1 MDKKKFFIPGA
12 PPPIGPYSPALLVND
27 TLYISGQVPVNIE
40 TGNLITEN
48 IELATHQVLRNI
60 KVLLAQAGMT
70 LENVV
75 KCTIF
80 MTDLN
85 EFQKMNAVYASY
97 FEGDAPARETVE
109 ISRLP
114 MDATIEIS
122 CIAVK

>member
-27 TLYISGQVPVNIE
+27 TLYISGQVPINIE
-40 TGNLITEN
+40 TGKLITEN

-60 KVLLAQAGMT
+60 KVLLAEADMT

-85 EFQKMNAVYASY
+85 EFQKMNTVYASY
-97 FEGDAPARETVE
+97 FEGVAPARETVE

-122 CIAVK
+122 CIAIK

>member
-27 TLYISGQVPVNIE
+27 TLYISGQVPINIE
-40 TGNLITEN
+40 TGKLITEN
-48 IELATHQVLRNI
+48 IELATDQVLRNI
-60 KVLLAQAGMT
+60 KALLAEAGMT

-85 EFQKMNAVYASY
+85 EFQKMNAVYAGY
-97 FEGDAPARETVE
+97 FEGVAPARETVE

-122 CIAVK
+122 CIAIK

>member
-27 TLYISGQVPVNIE
+27 TLYISGQVPINIE
-40 TGNLITEN
+40 TGQLITEN
-48 IELATHQVLRNI
+48 IELATDQVLRNI
-60 KVLLAQAGMT
+60 KVLLAEADMT

-85 EFQKMNAVYASY
+85 EFQKMNAVYAGY
-97 FEGDAPARETVE
+97 FEGVAPARETVE

-122 CIAVK
+122 CIAIK

>member
-1 MDKKKFFIPGA
+1 MEKKIFFIPGA
-12 PPPIGPYSPALLVND
+12 PAPIGPYSPALLVND
-27 TLYISGQVPVNIE
+27 TLYISGQVPINIE

-60 KVLLAQAGMT
+60 KVLLAEADMT

-85 EFQKMNAVYASY
+85 EFQKMNAVYAGY
-97 FEGDAPARETVE
+97 FEGVAPARETVE

-122 CIAVK
+122 CIAIK

>member
-27 TLYISGQVPVNIE
+27 TLYISGQVPINIE
-40 TGNLITEN
+40 TGKLITEN
-48 IELATHQVLRNI
+48 IELATDQVLRNI
-60 KVLLAQAGMT
+60 KVLLAEAGMT

-85 EFQKMNAVYASY
+85 EFQKMNAVYAGY
-97 FEGDAPARETVE
+97 FEGFAPARETVE

-122 CIAVK
+122 CIAIK

>member
-27 TLYISGQVPVNIE
+27 TLYISGQVPINIE
-40 TGNLITEN
+40 TGQLITEN

-60 KVLLAQAGMT
+60 KALLAEAGMT

-85 EFQKMNAVYASY
+85 EFQKMNAVYAGY
-97 FEGDAPARETVE
+97 FEGVAPARETVE

-122 CIAVK
+122 CIAIK

>member
-1 MDKKKFFIPGA
+1 
-12 PPPIGPYSPALLVND
+12 
-27 TLYISGQVPVNIE
+27 
-40 TGNLITEN
+40 
-48 IELATHQVLRNI
+48 
-60 KVLLAQAGMT
+60 MT

-97 FEGDAPARETVE
+97 FEGVAPARETVE

-122 CIAVK
+122 CIAIK

>member
-27 TLYISGQVPVNIE
+27 TLYISGQVPINIE
-40 TGNLITEN
+40 TGQLITEN
-48 IELATHQVLRNI
+48 IELATDQVLRNI
-60 KVLLAQAGMT
+60 KALLAEADMT

-85 EFQKMNAVYASY
+85 EFQKMNAVYAGY
-97 FEGDAPARETVE
+97 FEGVAPARETVE

-122 CIAVK
+122 CIAIK

>member
-27 TLYISGQVPVNIE
+27 TLYISGQVPINIE
-40 TGNLITEN
+40 TGQLITEN
-48 IELATHQVLRNI
+48 IELATDQVLRNI
-60 KVLLAQAGMT
+60 KVLLAEAGMT

-85 EFQKMNAVYASY
+85 EFQKMNAVYAGY
-97 FEGDAPARETVE
+97 FKGVAPARETVE

-114 MDATIEIS
+114 MDAMIEIS
-122 CIAVK
+122 CIAIK

>member
-27 TLYISGQVPVNIE
+27 TLYISGQVPINIE

-60 KVLLAQAGMT
+60 KVLLAEADMT

-85 EFQKMNAVYASY
+85 EFQKMNAVYAGY
-97 FEGDAPARETVE
+97 FEGVAPARETVE

-122 CIAVK
+122 CIAIK

>member
-27 TLYISGQVPVNIE
+27 TLYISGQVPINIE

-60 KVLLAQAGMT
+60 KVLLAEADMT

-97 FEGDAPARETVE
+97 FEVVAPARETVE

-114 MDATIEIS
+114 MDAMIEIS
-122 CIAVK
+122 CIAIK

>member
-27 TLYISGQVPVNIE
+27 TLYVSGQVPINIE

-60 KVLLAQAGMT
+60 KVLLAEAGMT

-85 EFQKMNAVYASY
+85 EFQKMNAVYAGY
-97 FEGDAPARETVE
+97 FEGVAPARETVE

-122 CIAVK
+122 CIAIK

>member
-27 TLYISGQVPVNIE
+27 TLYISGQVPINIE
-40 TGNLITEN
+40 TGQLITEN

-60 KVLLAQAGMT
+60 KALLAEADMT

-85 EFQKMNAVYASY
+85 EFQKMNAVYAGY
-97 FEGDAPARETVE
+97 FEGVAPARETVE

-122 CIAVK
+122 CIAIK

>member
-27 TLYISGQVPVNIE
+27 TLYISGQVPINIE

-60 KVLLAQAGMT
+60 KVLLAEAGMT

>member
-27 TLYISGQVPVNIE
+27 TLYVSGQVPINIE
-40 TGNLITEN
+40 TGQLITEN
-48 IELATHQVLRNI
+48 IELATDQVLRNI
-60 KVLLAQAGMT
+60 KALLAEAGMT

-97 FEGDAPARETVE
+97 FEGVAPARETVE

-122 CIAVK
+122 CIAIK

>member
-27 TLYISGQVPVNIE
+27 TLYISGQVPINIE
-40 TGNLITEN
+40 KGQLITEN
-48 IELATHQVLRNI
+48 IELATDQVLRNI
-60 KVLLAQAGMT
+60 KALLAEASMT

-97 FEGDAPARETVE
+97 FEGVAPARETVE

-122 CIAVK
+122 CIAIK

>member
-27 TLYISGQVPVNIE
+27 TLYISGQVPINIE
-40 TGNLITEN
+40 TGQLITEN
-48 IELATHQVLRNI
+48 IELATDQVLRNI
-60 KVLLAQAGMT
+60 KALLAEASMT

-85 EFQKMNAVYASY
+85 EFQKMNAVYAGY
-97 FEGDAPARETVE
+97 FEGVAPARETVE

-114 MDATIEIS
+114 MDAMIEIS
-122 CIAVK
+122 CIAIK

>member
-27 TLYISGQVPVNIE
+27 TLYVSGQVPINIE
-40 TGNLITEN
+40 TGQLITEN

-60 KVLLAQAGMT
+60 KVLLAEAGMT

-85 EFQKMNAVYASY
+85 EFQKMNAVYAGY
-97 FEGDAPARETVE
+97 FEGVAPARETVE

-122 CIAVK
+122 CIAIK

>member
-27 TLYISGQVPVNIE
+27 TLYISGQVPINIE
-40 TGNLITEN
+40 TGQLITEN
-48 IELATHQVLRNI
+48 IELATDQVLRNI
-60 KVLLAQAGMT
+60 KALLAEASMT

-97 FEGDAPARETVE
+97 FEGVAPARETVE

-122 CIAVK
+122 CIAIK

>member
-1 MDKKKFFIPGA
+1 MDKKKIFIPGA

-27 TLYISGQVPVNIE
+27 TLFISGQVPINIE
-40 TGNLITEN
+40 TGKLITEN
-48 IELATHQVLRNI
+48 IELATDQVLRNI
-60 KVLLAQAGMT
+60 KVLLAEAGMT

-85 EFQKMNAVYASY
+85 EFQKMNAVYAGY
-97 FEGDAPARETVE
+97 FEGVAPARETVE

-122 CIAVK
+122 CIAIK

>member
-27 TLYISGQVPVNIE
+27 TLYISGQVPINIE
-40 TGNLITEN
+40 TGQLITEN
-48 IELATHQVLRNI
+48 IELATDQVLRNI
-60 KVLLAQAGMT
+60 KALLAEAGMT

-85 EFQKMNAVYASY
+85 EFQKMNAVYAGY
-97 FEGDAPARETVE
+97 FEGVAPARETVE

-122 CIAVK
+122 CIAIK

>member
-27 TLYISGQVPVNIE
+27 TLYISGQVPINIE

-60 KVLLAQAGMT
+60 KTLLAEADMT

-85 EFQKMNAVYASY
+85 EFQKMNAVYAGY
-97 FEGDAPARETVE
+97 FEGVAPARETVE

-114 MDATIEIS
+114 MDAMIEIS

>member
-27 TLYISGQVPVNIE
+27 TLYISGQVPINIE

-60 KVLLAQAGMT
+60 KVLLAEAGMT

-97 FEGDAPARETVE
+97 FEGVAPARETVE

-122 CIAVK
+122 CIAIK

>member
-27 TLYISGQVPVNIE
+27 TLYISGQVPINIE
-40 TGNLITEN
+40 TGQLITEN
-48 IELATHQVLRNI
+48 IELATDQVLRNI
-60 KVLLAQAGMT
+60 KALLAEASMT

-85 EFQKMNAVYASY
+85 EFQKMNAVYAGY
-97 FEGDAPARETVE
+97 FEGVAPARETVE

-122 CIAVK
+122 CIATK

>member
-27 TLYISGQVPVNIE
+27 TLYISGQVPINIE
-40 TGNLITEN
+40 TGQLITEN
-48 IELATHQVLRNI
+48 IELATDQVLRNI
-60 KVLLAQAGMT
+60 IALLAEASMT

-85 EFQKMNAVYASY
+85 EFQKMNAVYAGY
-97 FEGDAPARETVE
+97 FEGVAPARETVE
-109 ISRLP
+109 ISKLP

-122 CIAVK
+122 CIAIK

>member
-27 TLYISGQVPVNIE
+27 TLYISGQVPINIE
-40 TGNLITEN
+40 TGQLITEN
-48 IELATHQVLRNI
+48 IELATDQVLRNI
-60 KVLLAQAGMT
+60 KVLLAEASMT

-85 EFQKMNAVYASY
+85 EFQKMNAVYAGY
-97 FEGDAPARETVE
+97 FQGVAPARETVE

-122 CIAVK
+122 CIAIK

>member
-27 TLYISGQVPVNIE
+27 TLYISGQVPINIE
-40 TGNLITEN
+40 TGQLITEN
-48 IELATHQVLRNI
+48 IELATDQVLRNI
-60 KVLLAQAGMT
+60 KALLAEASMT

-85 EFQKMNAVYASY
+85 EFQKMNAVYAGY
-97 FEGDAPARETVE
+97 FEGVAPARETVE

-122 CIAVK
+122 CIAIK

>member
-27 TLYISGQVPVNIE
+27 TLYISGQVPINIE
-40 TGNLITEN
+40 SGNLITEN

-60 KVLLAQAGMT
+60 KALLAEADMT

-85 EFQKMNAVYASY
+85 EFQKMNAVYAGY
-97 FEGDAPARETVE
+97 FEGVAPARETVE

-122 CIAVK
+122 CIAIK

>member
-27 TLYISGQVPVNIE
+27 TLYISGKVPINIE

-48 IELATHQVLRNI
+48 IELATHQILRNI
-60 KVLLAQAGMT
+60 KVLLAEADMT

-97 FEGDAPARETVE
+97 FEGDTPARETVE

-114 MDATIEIS
+114 MNATIEIS

>member
-27 TLYISGQVPVNIE
+27 TLYISGQVPINIE
-40 TGNLITEN
+40 TGQLITEN

-60 KVLLAQAGMT
+60 KVLLAEAGMT

-85 EFQKMNAVYASY
+85 EFQKMNAVYAGY
-97 FEGDAPARETVE
+97 FEGVAPARETVE

-122 CIAVK
+122 CIAIK

>member
-27 TLYISGQVPVNIE
+27 TLYISGQVPINIE
-40 TGNLITEN
+40 TGQLITEN
-48 IELATHQVLRNI
+48 IELATDQVLRNI
-60 KVLLAQAGMT
+60 KVLLAEAGMT

-85 EFQKMNAVYASY
+85 EFQKMNAVYAGY
-97 FEGDAPARETVE
+97 FEGGAPARETVE

-122 CIAVK
+122 CIAIK

>member
-27 TLYISGQVPVNIE
+27 TLYISGQVPINIE
-40 TGNLITEN
+40 TGQLITEN
-48 IELATHQVLRNI
+48 IELATDQVLRNI
-60 KVLLAQAGMT
+60 KVLLAEAGMT

-85 EFQKMNAVYASY
+85 EFQKMNAVYAGY

>member
-27 TLYISGQVPVNIE
+27 TLYISGQVPINIE
-40 TGNLITEN
+40 TGKLITEN
-48 IELATHQVLRNI
+48 IELATDQVLRNI
-60 KVLLAQAGMT
+60 TVLLAEAGMT

-85 EFQKMNAVYASY
+85 EFQKMNAVYAGY
-97 FEGDAPARETVE
+97 FEGVAPARETVE

-122 CIAVK
+122 CIAIK

>member
-27 TLYISGQVPVNIE
+27 TLYISGQVPINIE

-60 KVLLAQAGMT
+60 KVLLAEAGMT

-85 EFQKMNAVYASY
+85 EFQKMNAVYAGY
-97 FEGDAPARETVE
+97 FEGVAPARETVE

-122 CIAVK
+122 CIAIK

>member
-27 TLYISGQVPVNIE
+27 TLYISGQVPINIE
-40 TGNLITEN
+40 TGQLITEN
-48 IELATHQVLRNI
+48 IELATDQVLRNI
-60 KVLLAQAGMT
+60 KVLLAEAGMT

-80 MTDLN
+80 MTNLN

-97 FEGDAPARETVE
+97 FNGIAPARETVE

-122 CIAVK
+122 CIAIK

>member
-27 TLYISGQVPVNIE
+27 TLYISGQVPINIE
-40 TGNLITEN
+40 TGQLITEN
-48 IELATHQVLRNI
+48 IELATDQVLRNI
-60 KVLLAQAGMT
+60 IALLAEASMT

-97 FEGDAPARETVE
+97 FEGVAPARETVE

-122 CIAVK
+122 CIAIK

>member
-27 TLYISGQVPVNIE
+27 TLYISGQVPINIE
-40 TGNLITEN
+40 TGKLITEN
-48 IELATHQVLRNI
+48 IELATDQVLRNI
-60 KVLLAQAGMT
+60 KVLLAEAGMT

-85 EFQKMNAVYASY
+85 EFQKMNAVYAGY
-97 FEGDAPARETVE
+97 FEGVAPARETVE

-122 CIAVK
+122 CIAIK

>member
-27 TLYISGQVPVNIE
+27 TLYISGQVPINIE
-40 TGNLITEN
+40 TGQLITEN
-48 IELATHQVLRNI
+48 IELATDQVLRNI
-60 KVLLAQAGMT
+60 KALLAEASMT

-85 EFQKMNAVYASY
+85 EFQKMNAVYAGY

-122 CIAVK
+122 CIAIK

>member
-27 TLYISGQVPVNIE
+27 TLYVSGQVPINIE
-40 TGNLITEN
+40 TGQLITEN
-48 IELATHQVLRNI
+48 IELATDQVLRNI
-60 KVLLAQAGMT
+60 KVLLAEAGMT

-85 EFQKMNAVYASY
+85 EFQKMNAVYAGY
-97 FEGDAPARETVE
+97 FEGVAPARETVE

-122 CIAVK
+122 CIAIK